1 MNLPS
6 HELVALIEVA
16 LERGARVRFRATGGS
31 MVPFLRHHDVVELE
45 RVSHSQYRP
54 GDIVLAQRSDG
65 GYVLHRIVRLAEGR
79 GLVASDGGQTD
90 GWIPFDNMVARAR
103 AVQRRGRWLRLDT
116 PLARHAGLLWAR
128 IRFVGWPL
136 LRLALKV
143 RRRILRP
150 QTVPAGCD
158 ESPP

>member
-1 MNLPS
+1 MQ
-6 HELVALIEVA
+6 VA

-31 MVPFLRHHDVVELE
+31 MVPFLRNNDLVELE
-45 RVSHSQYRP
+45 RVTDNHYRP

-65 GYVLHRIVRLAEGR
+65 GYVLHRIMRLAEGR

-116 PLARHAGLLWAR
+116 PMARLAGLFWAR
-128 IRFVGWPL
+128 IRFVGLPL
-136 LRLALKV
+136 LMLALEV